1 MTRKESHR
9 LMEIVHRLQDLKVA
23 TSRDAERRQ
32 VRVNVHEIPALNMG
46 DADFLL
52 DIIHREVADQTS

>member
-1 MTRKESHR
+1 MTSKERKR
-9 LMEIVHRLQDLKVA
+9 LIEIVHRLEDLKVA

-32 VRVNVHEIPALNMG
+32 VRVNVADIPALNMG

-52 DIIHREVADQTS
+52 DILHREVVD

>member
-1 MTRKESHR
+1 
-9 LMEIVHRLQDLKVA
+9 MEIVHRLQDLKVA

>member
-1 MTRKESHR
+1 MTAKERNR
-9 LMEIVHRLQDLKVA
+9 LMEIVHRLEDLKVA

-32 VRVNVHEIPALNMG
+32 VRVNVADIPALNMG

-52 DIIHREVADQTS
+52 DILHREVVD